1 MTFKKNDFVSVEFD
15 IYANG
20 KLVQT
25 TSKKKASVNNLNI
38 NSFGPKTII
47 VGKGMILS
55 ALDSA
60 IMKKDSGVLELSAAE
75 AYGNKKKELLKTF
88 PMSSFDEQKL
98 KPVVGMTYDFTG
110 MYGSVRS
117 IIGARVTVDFNNP
130 LAGKSIKIDYSNVK
144 LIEKIEDKIT
154 FVLVDVLK
162 VPVSSFS
169 ISSAGKIVTL
179 KVPARMVAM
188 KEKLVVAFAEM
199 ISDFKDYTLKV
210 EYLVK

>member
-1 MTFKKNDFVSVEFD
+1 MTFKKNDFVSVEFN

-25 TSKKKASVNNLNI
+25 TSEKKASVNNLNI

-47 VGKGMILS
+47 IGNGMILP

-60 IMKKDSGVLELSAAE
+60 IMEEDSGILELSAAE
-75 AYGNKKKELLKTF
+75 AYGIKKKELLKTF

-98 KPVVGMTYDFTG
+98 KPVIGMTYDFTG
-110 MYGSVRS
+110 IYGSVRS

-144 LIEKIEDKIT
+144 LVDKIEDKIS

-169 ISSAGKIVTL
+169 ISSAGKTATL
-179 KVPARMVAM
+179 KVPAKMVSM
-188 KEKLVVAFAEM
+188 KEKLTIAFAEM
-199 ISDFKDYTLKV
+199 ITDFKDYTLKV